1 MCAGI
6 FFLDLMPTWTKRKNY
21 FFWDSLLFCICLVPL
36 VSASQVATILI
47 EFAHTETQKKSK
59 SSESSFWHRY
69 CFASVLELHSNRYTA
84 TTIFT
89 CQEQI
94 FHFIWNLHCF
104 MSFNDFQFCESR
116 CVFKMSS
123 QHRADMVYK
132 VHYIYGCLGICHC
145 IFIFQIWLKVK
156 DCLGVQHMWCR
167 CVCSCQAMAL
177 TVS

>member
-1 MCAGI
+1 MQE
-6 FFLDLMPTWTKRKNY
+6 F
-21 FFWDSLLFCICLVPL
+21 FFWTSCQHGPNAKILFFWIHCSSAFALFLWSQHHKLQRFSLSLL
-36 VSASQVATILI
+36 ILR
-47 EFAHTETQKKSK
+47 HKKKSK

-167 CVCSCQAMAL
+167 GVCSCQAMAL